1 MGCDTSQIRQT
12 YFLGVFHN
20 HILNAFV
27 FSIYTKM
34 SVFIATTISRWLNSY
49 EISSGITLSVVLC
62 GNCISL
68 EGRNHY
74 PEAAV
79 CEYWDISKIDIRSS
93 LNARKLNVTVPLVLL
108 CHHSSPGKNMT
119 IGGISRLLVHPCKSR
134 FWCLKGLVLD
144 THLGK

>member
-1 MGCDTSQIRQT
+1 MNKIRQT
-12 YFLGVFHN
+12 YLWCVFHN

-27 FSIYTKM
+27 FSNYIKM
-34 SVFIATTISRWLNSY
+34 SFFFATTISRWLNSY
-49 EISSGITLSVVLC
+49 EISCDISLLVVLC
-62 GNCISL
+62 GNCVSL
-68 EGRNHY
+68 AGRNRY
-74 PEAAV
+74 QDAV
-79 CEYWDISKIDIRSS
+79 GCEYWYTSKIDIGSS

-108 CHHSSPGKNMT
+108 CHHSSPGNNMT